1 MANTQEITFSS
12 PALHVELT
20 DAGVYHVTR
29 EGKGDY
35 LEFTRYQLIRHGWA
49 PVTGSSL
56 RGQVT
61 IWWDRRED
69 LAQFIDQRARKST
82 LDGLSAVVE
91 EMAFLYIS

>member
-1 MANTQEITFSS
+1 MAEITFTS
-12 PALHVELT
+12 PALHVELSK
-20 DAGVYHVTR
+20 AGVYRITR

-35 LEFTRYQLIRHGWA
+35 LEFSRRQLIRHGWA

-61 IWWDRRED
+61 ISWDWGHND
-69 LAQFIDQRARKST
+69 LAQFTDHRGWRST
-82 LDGLSAVVE
+82 LAGISAVVE